1 MTLLPPKLSNE
12 YKALK
17 IAEYGLYP
25 IFAIYIFRSLV
36 HFLAENSG
44 LVGIASIKEL
54 PILNG
59 LDPNQLV
66 YLFASLW
73 GATQVSLTL
82 ILLILF
88 IKYKNLIPLIYLV
101 CLLDHCFRL
110 ISGSLHPLT
119 EDYYI
124 NTPPGVIAN
133 IPLLIYFILMF
144 YLSLKGNAQ
153 NDWFLLFLQKPL
165 FIFNSS

>member
-153 NDWFLLFLQKPL
+153 ND
-165 FIFNSS
+165 

>member
-1 MTLLPPKLSNE
+1 MVYIQFLQL
-12 YKALK
+12 
-17 IAEYGLYP
+17 
-25 IFAIYIFRSLV
+25 YIFRSLV

-88 IKYKNLIPLIYLV
+88 IKYKNLIPLIY
-101 CLLDHCFRL
+101 
-110 ISGSLHPLT
+110 I
-119 EDYYI
+119 
-124 NTPPGVIAN
+124 
-133 IPLLIYFILMF
+133 
-144 YLSLKGNAQ
+144 
-153 NDWFLLFLQKPL
+153 
-165 FIFNSS
+165 

>member
-12 YKALK
+12 YKGLK

-88 IKYKNLIPLIYLV
+88 IKYKNLIPLIYLI

-110 ISGSLHPLT
+110 ISGSLPPLA

-133 IPLLIYFILMF
+133 IPILIYFILMF
-144 YLSLKGNAQ
+144 YLSLKGKAQ
-153 NDWFLLFLQKPL
+153 ND
-165 FIFNSS
+165 

>member
-12 YKALK
+12 YKGLK
-17 IAEYGLYP
+17 VAEYGLYP

-88 IKYKNLIPLIYLV
+88 IKYKNLIPLIYLI

-124 NTPPGVIAN
+124 NTPPGVIGN
-133 IPLLIYFILMF
+133 IPMLVYFILMF
-144 YLSLKGNAQ
+144 YLSLKKRVEYH
-153 NDWFLLFLQKPL
+153 D
-165 FIFNSS
+165 

>member
-1 MTLLPPKLSNE
+1 MKLFPSDLNNQ
-12 YKALK
+12 YKGSK
-17 IAEYGLYP
+17 FVQYGLYP

-82 ILLILF
+82 ILLVLF
-88 IKYKNLIPLIYLV
+88 IKYKNLIPLIYLI

-110 ISGSLHPLT
+110 ISGSLHPLA

-133 IPLLIYFILMF
+133 IPILIYFILMF
-144 YLSLKGNAQ
+144 YLSLKGKAQ
-153 NDWFLLFLQKPL
+153 ND
-165 FIFNSS
+165 